1 MEAVPARAAGIVGR
15 SGEVGGGRSG
25 CRRRDQT
32 CHHTR
37 ACDEMNHYR
46 CGMKEPRALAG
57 SQMPPGGADLRRLLK
72 IDVESELFPATL
84 LKSAGQQI
92 NADKLITTR
101 ANGNSGWCGLPWK
114 RELHGRGCKQ

>member
-1 MEAVPARAAGIVGR
+1 MEAVPARAAGIMER
-15 SGEVGGGRSG
+15 SGEGGGAAVDG
-25 CRRRDQT
+25 ET

-37 ACDEMNHYR
+37 GCDEMNHYR

-72 IDVESELFPATL
+72 IDVESELFPATP

-92 NADKLITTR
+92 NADKLITMW